1 MTSRPGKSAH
11 RQFTVADLGLAACQA
26 AGVYLLTVC
35 TVSLVVY
42 AVGWQA
48 TASSPR
54 GRYPFAIPR
63 GYPGSPTLWLGC
75 GIAGLALLCGR
86 YAAHRARR
94 HRAPPRGEVPGE
106 FYPLA
111 TAVFCVALA
120 LAR

>member
-1 MTSRPGKSAH
+1 MTGRPEKSAQ
-11 RQFTVADLGLAACQA
+11 RPFTVADLGLAACQA

-42 AVGWQA
+42 AVVWQA
-48 TASSPR
+48 TASSQR
-54 GRYPFAIPR
+54 GRYPFATPR

-75 GIAGLALLCGR
+75 GIAGLALLCGC
-86 YAAHRARR
+86 YAAHRVRR
-94 HRAPPRGEVPGE
+94 HRVTARGEVPRE